1 MSDKS
6 IIRTAKSREKPY
18 VMLTRALLHDKRL
31 SLKGKGLLSYL
42 LSLPDDWSINVAH
55 LCTVGP
61 DGRDSIQSGVKELVE
76 TGYLTKTELPREN
89 GRFSGYDYMV
99 HEQPIEVLPIQ
110 DAPKPEPIEPIHRDG
125 FSATVEPQR
134 ENRSGL
140 TATVNPQLLIKD
152 LPSNE
157 LLISESALEKKS
169 NVDFEN
175 LPAYTPPK
183 PEHQSHRTTWS
194 ESGIESLPTEWI
206 EKAREDHPSLTK
218 EQALQTF
225 NALDDYYTN
234 ERPSERGTDWFKK
247 FKNWVGRDITNNRA
261 KSSPSGFSGQGG
273 ANGHAYAQNATER
286 QTESPRPS
294 KHLQQH
300 IAFAGLELYT
310 FNSLLAV
317 DPSVTQKAVRQMATD
332 QGLDV
337 IKLMFDLT
345 KQAKADAV

>member
-1 MSDKS
+1 M
-6 IIRTAKSREKPY
+6 
-18 VMLTRALLHDKRL
+18 
-31 SLKGKGLLSYL
+31 
-42 LSLPDDWSINVAH
+42 
-55 LCTVGP
+55 
-61 DGRDSIQSGVKELVE
+61 
-76 TGYLTKTELPREN
+76 PREN
-89 GRFSGYDYMV
+89 GRFGGYDYMV
-99 HEQPIEVLPIQ
+99 HEQPIEVLPVPTVTKSEPVAQ
-110 DAPKPEPIEPIHRDG
+110 DHRDG
-125 FSATVEPQR
+125 FPAAVNPQR
-134 ENRSGL
+134 ENRNGL
-140 TATVNPQLLIKD
+140 AATVNPQLLIKD

-169 NVDFEN
+169 EVIVDD

-183 PEHQSHRTTWS
+183 PEHQSHRAMWS

-206 EKAREDHPSLTK
+206 EKAKADHPTLTK

-234 ERPSERGTDWFKK
+234 ERPSERCTDWFKK
-247 FKNWVGRDITNNRA
+247 FRSWVGRDIVRNA
-261 KSSPSGFSGQGG
+261 PKSSPSGFSGQGG
-273 ANGHAYAQNATER
+273 GNGHAYAQNATER

-317 DPSVTQKAVRQMATD
+317 DPSVTQKAVRQMAAD

-337 IKLMFDLT
+337 VKLMVDLT
-345 KQAKADAV
+345 KKAKAGA